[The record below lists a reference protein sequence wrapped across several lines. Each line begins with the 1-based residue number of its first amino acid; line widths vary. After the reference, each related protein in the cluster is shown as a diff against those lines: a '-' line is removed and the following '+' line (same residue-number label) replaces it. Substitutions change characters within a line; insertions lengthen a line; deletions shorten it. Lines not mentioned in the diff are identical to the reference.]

1 MTWHRGLGPG
11 IARIASEAAEK
22 LRAYHWPGNV
32 RQLRNAI
39 ERACALGNAPELT
52 LHDLPPELLSNE
64 PQARPEVVDSEVGTF
79 QEMKAR
85 RIAAM
90 EQAYVEGLLKKHK
103 GNVTH
108 CSEEAGMARSAFQKL
123 MQKYAI
129 RSADYRG

>member
-1 MTWHRGLGPG
+1 
-11 IARIASEAAEK
+11 
-22 LRAYHWPGNV
+22 
-32 RQLRNAI
+32 
-39 ERACALGNAPELT
+39 
-52 LHDLPPELLSNE
+52 
-64 PQARPEVVDSEVGTF
+64 
-79 QEMKAR
+79 MKAR

-90 EQAYVEGLLKKHK
+90 EQTYVEGLLKNHK

>member
-1 MTWHRGLGPG
+1 M
-11 IARIASEAAEK
+11 
-22 LRAYHWPGNV
+22 RAYYWPGNV
-32 RQLRNAI
+32 RQLRNVI
-39 ERACALGNAPELT
+39 ERACALGNAPELGIN
-52 LHDLPPELLSNE
+52 DLPPELLSNE
-64 PQARPEVVDSEVGTF
+64 PLARPELVGAEEGTF

-90 EQAYVEGLLKKHK
+90 EQTYVESLLTKHR

>member
-1 MTWHRGLGPG
+1 MAADFTAKTDP
-11 IARIASEAAEK
+11 ARP
-22 LRAYHWPGNV
+22 L
-32 RQLRNAI
+32 L
-39 ERACALGNAPELT
+39 ACASCGVRDPARPEPT
-52 LHDLPPELLSNE
+52 ARSLHDLPPELLSNE

-90 EQAYVEGLLKKHK
+90 EQAYVEGLLKKHT